1 MSERGSIFISRNI
14 PDDVAAGR
22 ACARWL
28 AEFEPAGSNPSSVW
42 EASL

>member
-1 MSERGSIFISRNI
+1 MSERGSIFISRDI

-28 AEFEPAGSNPSSVW
+28 AEFERSAQGD
-42 EASL
+42 AA